1 MFTGSALLLLGAA
14 ALHAE
19 VALPSHFSDH
29 MVLQRE
35 MKVPIWGTAGPGETV
50 TVEFAGQRRSAQ
62 AGPDGK
68 WRVTLEPMPASSEG
82 RPMTVTGSG
91 SKSSVQFA
99 DVLVGEV
106 WLCSGQSNTEFT
118 MSRTERFYFCG
129 VTNEAEEVAA
139 ANHPAIRMFTSD
151 SARSYEPRSN
161 IPGCAWQVCTPES
174 VREFSAVGYFFARGL
189 LQELKVPVGILT
201 LTYGASTAQA
211 WIRREALASSPRL
224 RPMLEQFDADVKA
237 SQTATNQ
244 SARAA
249 ALAKWETA
257 VAKAKAAG
265 KKAPKRPRVF
275 DPAQD
280 QHSPTVMFNGVVA
293 PVIPY
298 AIRGVLWYQGESI
311 TTGGVALYPLLQTTL
326 IQDWRQLWGEGDFP
340 FYVCQLAAYKA
351 PATDPNS
358 PGNLPA
364 TREAQAT
371 VLRLPNTGMA
381 VTIDIGDAG
390 SVHPRNKQDVGR
402 RLLRI
407 ALAQAYGRP
416 IEYSGPV
423 FDSMQVEGGAIR
435 LRFTHVDGGLM
446 ARGGPLQQFAIA
458 GADKKFV
465 WANAAIVGKDVVVS
479 SPQVPEPAAVR
490 YAWADNP
497 EGCNLYNAE
506 GLPAAPFRTDGP

>member
-1 MFTGSALLLLGAA
+1 
-14 ALHAE
+14 
-19 VALPSHFSDH
+19 
-29 MVLQRE
+29 
-35 MKVPIWGTAGPGETV
+35 
-50 TVEFAGQRRSAQ
+50 
-62 AGPDGK
+62 
-68 WRVTLEPMPASSEG
+68 
-82 RPMTVTGSG
+82 
-91 SKSSVQFA
+91 
-99 DVLVGEV
+99 
-106 WLCSGQSNTEFT
+106 
-118 MSRTERFYFCG
+118 
-129 VTNEAEEVAA
+129 
-139 ANHPAIRMFTSD
+139 
-151 SARSYEPRSN
+151 
-161 IPGCAWQVCTPES
+161 
-174 VREFSAVGYFFARGL
+174 
-189 LQELKVPVGILT
+189 
-201 LTYGASTAQA
+201 
-211 WIRREALASSPRL
+211 
-224 RPMLEQFDADVKA
+224 
-237 SQTATNQ
+237 
-244 SARAA
+244 
-249 ALAKWETA
+249 
-257 VAKAKAAG
+257 
-265 KKAPKRPRVF
+265 
-275 DPAQD
+275 
-280 QHSPTVMFNGVVA
+280 
-293 PVIPY
+293 
-298 AIRGVLWYQGESI
+298 
-311 TTGGVALYPLLQTTL
+311 
-326 IQDWRQLWGEGDFP
+326 
-340 FYVCQLAAYKA
+340 VCQLAAYKA